1 MTNRRLPDW
10 RRRLEALLVHSEHR
24 PFEWGVHDCGSFG
37 ADVALAVTGAD
48 VLVQLRGTHRTALEA
63 QRELQRR
70 GGLTGILQDARIM
83 PCYSLHVADGD
94 LVTLEQGDWPVLGVW
109 FAGQAHAPGP
119 QGLQT
124 AGAER
129 VAWGWRL

>member
-48 VLVQLRGTHRTALEA
+48 VLAQLRGTHRTALQA

-70 GGLTGILQDARIM
+70 GGLTGILQDARLM
-83 PCYSLHVADGD
+83 PCYSLGVQDGD

-109 FAGQAHAPGP
+109 LDGVASAPGEH
-119 QGLQT
+119 GLQ
-124 AGAER
+124 AAPLER
-129 VAWGWRL
+129 VVWGWRL